1 MSFYEQN
8 QKELITFK
16 SSFENFGNR
25 MTTYMKDHALKKS
38 IVITCRVHPGEP

>member
-1 MSFYEQN
+1 
-8 QKELITFK
+8 
-16 SSFENFGNR
+16 